1 MPKTTAAQRA
11 RNFRALSSM
20 RARLSAGAACTGSHP
35 LNATPPSISD
45 MPKALPVTTA
55 DARFLSVSWPI
66 KTGMSKKHH
75 AAAGASTTACGSTIP
90 DVDGL
95 ERGHAGAFDCLR
107 CARQTSLD
115 PLQ

>member
-20 RARLSAGAACTGSHP
+20 RARRSAGAACIGSHP

-45 MPKALPVTTA
+45 MPKELPATTD
-55 DARFLSVSWPI
+55 DAGFLSVSWPI

-90 DVDGL
+90 EVDGL
-95 ERGHAGAFDCLR
+95 ERGSVGAIDCLR
-107 CARQTSLD
+107 CMRQVSLA
-115 PLQ
+115 